1 MSKQAGRKILK
12 YVIFDILRNKLVIAY
27 TLLLLILSITVIN
40 LGRDS
45 SKAIVS
51 LLNVVMFLVPLVS
64 IIFGTIHFY
73 NSREFIEMLLALPV
87 NRKSIFWAEYLGL
100 SASLSTGFLIGIGL
114 PLLIYGGGGAGLYL
128 VVTGVFLTFIFT
140 AIAFLSSVI
149 NADKARGIG
158 VSLMLWFYFSVL
170 FDGIVLMI
178 YMFFSDYPLQKVVII
193 LAALNPID
201 LARIMI
207 LLKLDISALLG
218 YTGATFQYFFGSV
231 TGLAY
236 SLGLLFLWA
245 ILPTLLALRSFNR
258 RNF

>member
-1 MSKQAGRKILK
+1 MRKTAGRKILK

-27 TLLLLILSITVIN
+27 TVLLFILSIAVIQ

-73 NSREFIEMLLALPV
+73 NSREFMETLLALPV
-87 NRKSIFWAEYLGL
+87 NRKSIFWAEYIGL
-100 SASLSTGFLIGIGL
+100 SSSLSIGFLIGVGL
-114 PLLIYGGGGAGLYL
+114 PLLIYGGGEASLYL
-128 VVTGVFLTFIFT
+128 IITGVFLSFIFT
-140 AIAFLSSVI
+140 ALAFLSSVK
-149 NADKARGIG
+149 NADKAKGIG

-193 LAALNPID
+193 LSALNPID

-218 YTGATFQYFFGSV
+218 YTGATFHNFFGSI
-231 TGLAY
+231 T
-236 SLGLLFLWA
+236 GLLFSLGFLFIWVLA
-245 ILPTLLALRSFNR
+245 PTLLALRSFNR
-258 RNF
+258 KNF